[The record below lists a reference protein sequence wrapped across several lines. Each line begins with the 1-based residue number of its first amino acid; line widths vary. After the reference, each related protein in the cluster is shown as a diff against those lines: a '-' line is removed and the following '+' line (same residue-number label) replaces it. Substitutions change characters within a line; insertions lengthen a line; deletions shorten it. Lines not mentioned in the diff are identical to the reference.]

1 MQNLTNE
8 LHWKTANYLTKTF
21 EVILIGNMSPKGI
34 IRKRGN
40 LNKSTKKLVSA
51 LNFYKFRQRL
61 EFKCGICGCKY
72 KIVDEYYTSKMCSQ
86 CGNINE
92 KLGSS
97 KVYNCKNVD

>member
-1 MQNLTNE
+1 
-8 LHWKTANYLTKTF
+8 
-21 EVILIGNMSPKGI
+21 MSPKGI

-51 LNFYKFRQRL
+51 LSFYKFRQRL
-61 EFKCGICGCKY
+61 EFKCGIRGCKY

-86 CGNINE
+86 CGNIDE

-97 KVYNCKNVD
+97 KVYNCKKCGLKIDRDYNGARNIYLKNFL